1 MKGIQYLG
9 EALSLMN
16 AAQVYLASRFLI
28 TDFIAIFF
36 IESFVSSLI
45 IFVLCSPFVVK
56 KTTFKEVS
64 NNQLEYFFSGLIA
77 FLTCYVWYKCAGM
90 ISIGF
95 GLAAKGLC
103 YPLSVMLI
111 FAISSSI
118 TGSIMSNLSMVVVI
132 FINIFHSVDT
142 SLDGFFDIYSGI
154 FYLALYVIFA
164 VSSDFIARCMINR
177 NGIPKFLVANSFYII
192 LYSSLLLLDPDIDNS
207 SGVQIFMKKNPY
219 TCIALTLLSTVSKIL
234 GPYYIYKQ
242 GTVAYSNTRV
252 STYAYFN
259 IIKCLAGKD
268 RLWGLGEAIFH
279 LMIYTMVMFIE

>member
-1 MKGIQYLG
+1 MKGIEYLG
-9 EALSLMN
+9 EALSLIN
-16 AAQVYLASRFLI
+16 AMQVYLAAKFLI

-45 IFVLCSPFVVK
+45 IFLLSAPFVVK

-64 NNQLEYFFSGLIA
+64 NNQLEYFFSGLIT
-77 FLTCYVWYKCAGM
+77 FLTCHVWYKCAGM
-90 ISIGF
+90 ISISF

-103 YPLSVMLI
+103 YPLSVMLM

-118 TGSIMSNLSMVVVI
+118 TGSMMRNLSMVVVI
-132 FINIFHSVDT
+132 FINILHSVDT

-154 FYLALYVIFA
+154 FYLVLYVIFA

-177 NGIPKFLVANSFYII
+177 NGITKFLVANSFYII

-219 TCIALTLLSTVSKIL
+219 TCIALTAMSTISKIL
-234 GPYYIYKQ
+234 GPYYIFKQ

-259 IIKCLAGKD
+259 IIKCLADVCGFW
-268 RLWGLGEAIFH
+268 RLGEAIFH
-279 LMIYTMVMFIE
+279 LMIYLMVMFVE